1 MCQNAHPMEPGMDDS
16 PTEFL
21 DGLKLTIFRRRIGQI
36 ALAVV
41 LAESCIRYLNSLVWY
56 LVIPI
61 ISNVLANHTE
71 SVLLENRRKFPWEQ
85 LAGNTL
91 DFAAALIFV
100 YFANRWIYN
109 LSRPRPSE
117 PETDA
122 AKIPPT
128 AMTGS
133 DDVSTGSQ
141 HESEQAH

>member
-1 MCQNAHPMEPGMDDS
+1 MDDS
-16 PTEFL
+16 PREFL

-41 LAESCIRYLNSLVWY
+41 LAEACIRYLNSLVWY
-56 LVIPI
+56 LIVPI

-91 DFAAALIFV
+91 DFVAALIFV

-109 LSRPRPSE
+109 LSRPQPSQS
-117 PETDA
+117 ETDDAVIAPA
-122 AKIPPT
+122 A
-128 AMTGS
+128 MMGS
-133 DDVSTGSQ
+133 DEDPTTSP